1 MRREQKTM
9 AIETSEL
16 SKLQYESF
24 PEIFSR
30 FRRLAAENQGVPMAS
45 ITSAFSG
52 INSGRYGMAN
62 PYIQNRRV
70 KQISSLP
77 VNFTKDKVGEML
89 TKPYESEQPLRQVA
103 HILEYTAYPLFH
115 IRKVYQE
122 MLTYHSYV
130 IPKLVDSADTKKDEF
145 MREWKLLEKLRE
157 AFNPKETAHQIVG
170 QVGVEGKVFYY
181 PRYGVD
187 KSHNKVNYAFMQQ
200 LPSDWTKITGY
211 NSVSK
216 YTVAFNMMYFLQ
228 PGCVPE
234 QFGDLF
240 TPYLY
245 DFSSVVQ
252 KPKGVGS
259 TMVFAQKTRVDM
271 QKFQRIQAQGDMPGK
286 PDVYYQNGRW
296 YYWVYL
302 PADEVFTFE
311 ADDVSRT
318 AISPFAGLFLNMIQ
332 LAQMEQIQLELI
344 QNPLVSI
351 LHGEIPYRDE
361 KTATSDD
368 QYRLSNAGRLF
379 FEAVWYDM
387 LQAANTSG
395 IGLFMAPLQSMKLES
410 LSEAPSAMDIVKQG
424 YSDTMS
430 QAGMGAIIPLG
441 DDPKAGTAQISL
453 QIESKFMQ
461 TVYRGYERMM
471 NAIIK
476 KLNLK
481 YDWKF
486 VMFGDISEDEKMLE
500 RCMKGMEHGILPDT
514 IIYNALL
521 DRSILDDICLSDAV
535 YNSNILDKRMPLI
548 TSYSASQDK
557 SNLPPQSPGRPK
569 GDGSATTDGSETMI
583 DQYGGTND

>member
-1 MRREQKTM
+1 M

-16 SKLQYESF
+16 NKLQYAAF
-24 PEIFSR
+24 PQIFEKLR
-30 FRRLAAENQGVPMAS
+30 TMAAENQGMPM
-45 ITSAFSG
+45 SAISTAFAG
-52 INSGRYGMAN
+52 INAGRYGMAN

-89 TKPYESEQPLRQVA
+89 TAPYDSEQPLRQVS

-115 IRKVYQE
+115 IRKTYQNL
-122 MLTYHSYV
+122 LTYHSYV
-130 IPKLVDSADTKKDEF
+130 MPRMVSGEDTKKDDF
-145 MREWKLLEKLRE
+145 LREWKLTEKLRE
-157 AFNPKETAHQIVG
+157 EFKPKENAHQIVG

-181 PRYGVD
+181 PRYSVD

-211 NSVSK
+211 NNVSK

-234 QFGDLF
+234 QFGELF
-240 TPYLY
+240 LPYLY
-245 DFSSVVQ
+245 DFGSVVQ
-252 KPKGVGS
+252 KPEGTGTSV
-259 TMVFAQKTRVDM
+259 VFAQKTRIDM
-271 QKFQRIQAQGDMPGK
+271 QKFQRIQAMGDMPGT

-302 PADEVFTFE
+302 PVDSVFPFE

-344 QNPLVSI
+344 QNPLVSL
-351 LHGEIPYRDE
+351 LHGEIPYRDDKAASSE
-361 KTATSDD
+361 D
-368 QYRLSNAGRLF
+368 QYKLSNAGRLL
-379 FEAVWYDM
+379 FEAIWYDM
-387 LQAANTSG
+387 LQANNTSG
-395 IGLFMAPLQSMKLES
+395 IGLYLAPAENMKLES

-461 TVYRGYERMM
+461 TVYRDFERMM

-481 YDWKF
+481 YEWKF
-486 VMFGDISEDEKMLE
+486 VMFGDIAEDEKTLE

-514 IIYNALL
+514 ILYNALL
-521 DRSILDDICLSDAV
+521 DRSMLDDLCLSDAV
-535 YNSNILDKRMPLI
+535 CNSGILDKRLPLV
-548 TSYSASQDK
+548 TAYNMKQD
-557 SNLPPQSPGRPK
+557 SSGLPPQSPGRPK
-569 GDGSATTDGSETMI
+569 GDGNVTADGSETMI

>member
-1 MRREQKTM
+1 M

-16 SKLQYESF
+16 NKLQYAAF
-24 PEIFSR
+24 PQIFEKLR
-30 FRRLAAENQGVPMAS
+30 TMAAENQGMPM
-45 ITSAFSG
+45 SAISTAFAG
-52 INSGRYGMAN
+52 INAGRYGMAN

-77 VNFTKDKVGEML
+77 VNFTKDKVGDML
-89 TKPYESEQPLRQVA
+89 TAPYDSEQPLRQVS

-115 IRKVYQE
+115 IRKTYQNL
-122 MLTYHSYV
+122 LTYHSYV
-130 IPKLVDSADTKKDEF
+130 MPRMVSGEDTKKDDF
-145 MREWKLLEKLRE
+145 LREWKLTEKLRE
-157 AFNPKETAHQIVG
+157 EFKPKENAHQIVG

-181 PRYGVD
+181 PRYSVD

-211 NSVSK
+211 NNVSK

-234 QFGDLF
+234 QFGELF
-240 TPYLY
+240 LPYLY
-245 DFSSVVQ
+245 DFGSVVQ
-252 KPKGVGS
+252 KPEGTGTSV
-259 TMVFAQKTRVDM
+259 VFAQKTRIDM
-271 QKFQRIQAQGDMPGK
+271 QKFQRIQAMGEMPGT

-302 PADEVFTFE
+302 PVDSVFPFE

-351 LHGEIPYRDE
+351 LHGEIPYRDDKAASSE
-361 KTATSDD
+361 D
-368 QYRLSNAGRLF
+368 QYKLSNAGRLL
-379 FEAVWYDM
+379 FEAIWYDM
-387 LQAANTSG
+387 MQANNTSG
-395 IGLFMAPLQSMKLES
+395 IGLYAAPFENMKLES

-461 TVYRGYERMM
+461 TVYRDFERMM

-481 YDWKF
+481 YEWKF
-486 VMFGDISEDEKMLE
+486 VMFGDIAEDEKTLE
-500 RCMKGMEHGILPDT
+500 RCMNGMEHGILPDT
-514 IIYNALL
+514 ILYNALL
-521 DRSILDDICLSDAV
+521 DRSMLDDLCLSDAV
-535 YNSNILDKRMPLI
+535 YNSGILDKRLPLV
-548 TSYSASQDK
+548 TAYNMKQD
-557 SNLPPQSPGRPK
+557 SSGLPPQSPGRPK
-569 GDGSATTDGSETMI
+569 GDGNVTADGSETMI

>member
-1 MRREQKTM
+1 M

-16 SKLQYESF
+16 NKLQYAAF
-24 PEIFSR
+24 PQIFEKLR
-30 FRRLAAENQGVPMAS
+30 TMAAENQGMPM
-45 ITSAFSG
+45 SAISTAFAG
-52 INSGRYGMAN
+52 INAGRYGMAN

-89 TKPYESEQPLRQVA
+89 TAPYDSEQPLRQVS

-115 IRKVYQE
+115 IRKTYQNL
-122 MLTYHSYV
+122 LTYHSYV
-130 IPKLVDSADTKKDEF
+130 MPRMVSGEDTKKDDF
-145 MREWKLLEKLRE
+145 LRDWKLTEKLRE
-157 AFNPKETAHQIVG
+157 EFKPKENAHQIVG

-181 PRYGVD
+181 PRYSVD

-211 NSVSK
+211 NNVSK

-234 QFGDLF
+234 QFGELF
-240 TPYLY
+240 LPYLY
-245 DFSSVVQ
+245 DFGSVVQ
-252 KPKGVGS
+252 KPEGTGTSV
-259 TMVFAQKTRVDM
+259 VFAQKTRIDM
-271 QKFQRIQAQGDMPGK
+271 QKFQRIQAMGDMPGT

-302 PADEVFTFE
+302 PVDSVFPFE

-344 QNPLVSI
+344 QNPLVSL
-351 LHGEIPYRDE
+351 LHGEIPYRDDKAASSE
-361 KTATSDD
+361 D
-368 QYRLSNAGRLF
+368 QYKLSNAGRLL
-379 FEAVWYDM
+379 FEAIWYDM
-387 LQAANTSG
+387 LQANNTSG
-395 IGLFMAPLQSMKLES
+395 IGLYLAPAENMKLES

-461 TVYRGYERMM
+461 TVYRDFERMM

-486 VMFGDISEDEKMLE
+486 VMFGDIAEDEKTLE

-514 IIYNALL
+514 ILYNALL
-521 DRSILDDICLSDAV
+521 DRSMLDDLCLSDAV
-535 YNSNILDKRMPLI
+535 FNSGILDKRLPLV
-548 TSYSASQDK
+548 TAYNMKQD
-557 SNLPPQSPGRPK
+557 SSGLPPQSPGRPK
-569 GDGSATTDGSETMI
+569 GDGNVTADGSETMI

>member
-1 MRREQKTM
+1 M
-9 AIETSEL
+9 AIETQEL
-16 SKLQYESF
+16 NKLQYASF
-24 PEIFSR
+24 PQIFEK
-30 FRRLAAENQGVPMAS
+30 FRQMAAENQGMPISS
-45 ITSAFSG
+45 IASAFAG
-52 INSGRYGMAN
+52 INTGRYGLAN

-89 TKPYESEQPLRQVA
+89 TKPYENEQPLRQVS
-103 HILEYTAYPLFH
+103 HVLEYTAYPLFH
-115 IRKVYQE
+115 IRKVYQNL
-122 MLTYHSYV
+122 LTYHSYV
-130 IPKLVDSADTKKDEF
+130 IPRMVDEADTKKEEF
-145 MREWKLLEKLRE
+145 LREWKLTEKLRE
-157 AFNPKETAHQIVG
+157 EFRPKETAHQIVG

-181 PRYGVD
+181 PRYSVD
-187 KSHNKVNYAFMQQ
+187 KSHNKVNYAFLQQ

-211 NSVSK
+211 NNVSK
-216 YTVAFNMMYFLQ
+216 YNVAFNMMYFLQ

-245 DFSSVVQ
+245 DFGSVVE
-252 KPKGVGS
+252 KPKGTGS
-259 TMVFAQKTRVDM
+259 TLVFAQKTRVDM
-271 QKFQRIQAQGDMPGK
+271 QKFQKIQATGDMLGTPE
-286 PDVYYQNGRW
+286 VYYQNGRW

-302 PADEVFTFE
+302 PADSVFTFE

-344 QNPLVSI
+344 QNPLVSL
-351 LHGEIPYRDE
+351 LHGEIPYRDD
-361 KTATSDD
+361 KNATAED
-368 QYRLSNAGRLF
+368 QYKLSNAGRML
-379 FEAVWYDM
+379 FEAIWYDM
-387 LQAANTSG
+387 LQANNTSG
-395 IGLFMAPLQSMKLES
+395 IGLYLAPVTGMKLES

-441 DDPKAGTAQISL
+441 DDPKAGTANISL

-461 TVYRGYERMM
+461 TVYRDYERMM
-471 NAIIK
+471 NAILK
-476 KLNLK
+476 KLNLR

-486 VMFGDISEDEKMLE
+486 AMFGDISEDEKMME

-514 IIYNALL
+514 VLYNALL
-521 DRSILDDICLSDAV
+521 DRSVLDDICISDV
-535 YNSNILDKRMPLI
+535 VFNSGILDKRIPLV
-548 TSYSASQDK
+548 TSYNMAQDK

-569 GDGSATTDGSETMI
+569 GSGGVTTDGSETMI

>member
-1 MRREQKTM
+1 M

-16 SKLQYESF
+16 NKLQYAAF
-24 PEIFSR
+24 PQIFEKLR
-30 FRRLAAENQGVPMAS
+30 TMAAENQGMPM
-45 ITSAFSG
+45 SAISTAFAG
-52 INSGRYGMAN
+52 INAGRYGMAN

-89 TKPYESEQPLRQVA
+89 TAPYDNEQPLRQVS

-115 IRKVYQE
+115 IRKTYQNL
-122 MLTYHSYV
+122 LTYHSYV
-130 IPKLVDSADTKKDEF
+130 MPRMVSGEDTKKDDF
-145 MREWKLLEKLRE
+145 LREWKLTEKLRE
-157 AFNPKETAHQIVG
+157 EFKPKENAHQIVG

-181 PRYGVD
+181 PRYSVD

-211 NSVSK
+211 NNVSK

-234 QFGDLF
+234 QFGELF
-240 TPYLY
+240 LPYLY
-245 DFSSVVQ
+245 DFGSVVQ
-252 KPKGVGS
+252 KPEGTGTSV
-259 TMVFAQKTRVDM
+259 VFAQKTRIDM
-271 QKFQRIQAQGDMPGK
+271 QKFQRIQAMGDMPGT

-302 PADEVFTFE
+302 PVDSVFPFE

-344 QNPLVSI
+344 QNPLVSL
-351 LHGEIPYRDE
+351 LHGEIPYRDDKAASSE
-361 KTATSDD
+361 D
-368 QYRLSNAGRLF
+368 QYKLSNAGRLL
-379 FEAVWYDM
+379 FEAIWYDM
-387 LQAANTSG
+387 LQANNTSG
-395 IGLFMAPLQSMKLES
+395 IGLYLAPAENMKLES

-461 TVYRGYERMM
+461 TVYRDFERMM

-486 VMFGDISEDEKMLE
+486 VMFGDIAEDEKTLE

-514 IIYNALL
+514 ILYNALL
-521 DRSILDDICLSDAV
+521 DRSMLDDMCLSDVV
-535 YNSNILDKRMPLI
+535 YNSGILDKRIPLV
-548 TSYSASQDK
+548 TSYNMAQDK

-569 GDGSATTDGSETMI
+569 GDGNVTADGSETMI

>member
-1 MRREQKTM
+1 M

-16 SKLQYESF
+16 NKLQYAAF
-24 PEIFSR
+24 PQIFEKLR
-30 FRRLAAENQGVPMAS
+30 TMAAENQGMPM
-45 ITSAFSG
+45 SAISTAFAG
-52 INSGRYGMAN
+52 INAGRYGMAN

-89 TKPYESEQPLRQVA
+89 TAPYDSEQPLRQVS

-115 IRKVYQE
+115 IRKTYQNL
-122 MLTYHSYV
+122 LTYHSYV
-130 IPKLVDSADTKKDEF
+130 MPRMVSGEDTKKDDF
-145 MREWKLLEKLRE
+145 LREWKLTEKLRE
-157 AFNPKETAHQIVG
+157 EFKPKENAHQIVG

-181 PRYGVD
+181 PRYSVD

-211 NSVSK
+211 NNVSK

-240 TPYLY
+240 LPYLY
-245 DFSSVVQ
+245 DFGSVVQ
-252 KPKGVGS
+252 KPEGTGTSV
-259 TMVFAQKTRVDM
+259 VFAQKTRIDM
-271 QKFQRIQAQGDMPGK
+271 QKFQRIQAMGDMPGT

-302 PADEVFTFE
+302 PVDSVFPFE

-351 LHGEIPYRDE
+351 LHGEIPYRDDKAASSE
-361 KTATSDD
+361 D
-368 QYRLSNAGRLF
+368 QYKLSNAGRLL
-379 FEAVWYDM
+379 FEAIWYDM
-387 LQAANTSG
+387 MQANNTSG
-395 IGLFMAPLQSMKLES
+395 IGLYAAPFENMKLES

-461 TVYRGYERMM
+461 TVYRDFERMM

-486 VMFGDISEDEKMLE
+486 VMFGDIAEDEKTLE
-500 RCMKGMEHGILPDT
+500 RCMNGMEHGILPDT
-514 IIYNALL
+514 ILYNALL
-521 DRSILDDICLSDAV
+521 DRSMLDDLCLSDAV
-535 YNSNILDKRMPLI
+535 YNSGILDKRLPLV
-548 TSYSASQDK
+548 TAYNMKQD
-557 SNLPPQSPGRPK
+557 SSGLPPQSPGRPK
-569 GDGSATTDGSETMI
+569 GDGNVTADGSETMI

>member
-1 MRREQKTM
+1 M

-16 SKLQYESF
+16 NKLQYAAF
-24 PEIFSR
+24 PQIFEKLR
-30 FRRLAAENQGVPMAS
+30 TMAAENQGMPM
-45 ITSAFSG
+45 SAISTAFAG
-52 INSGRYGMAN
+52 INAGRYGMAN

-89 TKPYESEQPLRQVA
+89 TAPYDSEQPLRQVS

-115 IRKVYQE
+115 IRKTYQNL
-122 MLTYHSYV
+122 LTYHSYV
-130 IPKLVDSADTKKDEF
+130 MPRMVSGEDTKKDDF
-145 MREWKLLEKLRE
+145 LREWKLTEKLRE
-157 AFNPKETAHQIVG
+157 EFKPKENAHQIVG

-181 PRYGVD
+181 PRYSVD

-211 NSVSK
+211 NNVSK

-234 QFGDLF
+234 QFGELF
-240 TPYLY
+240 LPYLY
-245 DFSSVVQ
+245 DFGSVVQ
-252 KPKGVGS
+252 KPEGTGTSV
-259 TMVFAQKTRVDM
+259 VFAQKTRIDM
-271 QKFQRIQAQGDMPGK
+271 QKFQRIQAMGDIPGT

-302 PADEVFTFE
+302 PVDSVFPFE

-344 QNPLVSI
+344 QNPLVSL
-351 LHGEIPYRDE
+351 LHGEIPYRDDKAASSE
-361 KTATSDD
+361 D
-368 QYRLSNAGRLF
+368 QYKLSNAGRLL
-379 FEAVWYDM
+379 FEAIWYDM
-387 LQAANTSG
+387 LQMNSTSG
-395 IGLFMAPLQSMKLES
+395 IGLYAAPFENMKLES

-461 TVYRGYERMM
+461 TVYRDFERMM

-486 VMFGDISEDEKMLE
+486 VMFGDIAEDEKTLE
-500 RCMKGMEHGILPDT
+500 RCMNGMEHGILPDT
-514 IIYNALL
+514 ILYNALL
-521 DRSILDDICLSDAV
+521 DRSMLDDLCLSDAV
-535 YNSNILDKRMPLI
+535 YNSGILDKRLPLV
-548 TSYSASQDK
+548 TAYNMKQD
-557 SNLPPQSPGRPK
+557 SSGLPPQSPGRPK
-569 GDGSATTDGSETMI
+569 GDGTVTADGSETMI